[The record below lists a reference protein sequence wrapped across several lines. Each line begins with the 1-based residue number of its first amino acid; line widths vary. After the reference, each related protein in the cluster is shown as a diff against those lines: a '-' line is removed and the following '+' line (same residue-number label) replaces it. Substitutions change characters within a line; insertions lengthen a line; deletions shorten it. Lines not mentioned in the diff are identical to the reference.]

1 MRIALDAMGGDFAP
15 GPIVAGAVEAV
26 RDQPELEVALV
37 GDRQRI
43 EAELA
48 KFADAACDRLSIVH
62 ASQTIG
68 MEEKPVEALRKKRDN
83 SISRCWGLMA
93 GGEVSAVVSAGN
105 TGAMV
110 ASALFNAKMFL
121 PGVRRPG
128 IAAIFPSH
136 QGPIVIIDVGANMNA
151 KGEDLYQYGIMGAI
165 YAEEILGVTH
175 PRIGLLNVGTEDDK
189 GNDLTRATRALYQQ
203 SPWASRFVGNI
214 EGRDIYEGHV
224 RVIICDGFVGNVLLK
239 AGEGAVE
246 FLFSTLREELARM
259 LPDLPVEAGHRIAGS
274 LKKLKSRFEYEEFG
288 GGPLLGIR
296 GACIICHGASGT
308 RAIKNAV
315 RVAHAMAQDRLNSR
329 IIEQLG
335 AKMVS
340 KNDPEEESGYESRAG
355 AGTDEATA

>member
-37 GDRQRI
+37 GDRPRV

-48 KFADAACDRLSIVH
+48 KFADAPSDRLTIVH

-105 TGAMV
+105 TGARV

-136 QGPIVIIDVGANMNA
+136 QGPIVLIDVGANMNPKA
-151 KGEDLYQYGIMGAI
+151 EDLYQYGVMGAI
-165 YAEEILGVTH
+165 YAETILGVSE
-175 PRIGLLNVGTEDDK
+175 PKIGLMNVGTEEEK
-189 GNDLTRATRALYQQ
+189 GTDLTKATRALFQN
-203 SPWASRFVGNI
+203 SPVADRFVGNV
-214 EGRDIYEGHV
+214 EGRDIYEGHA
-224 RVIICDGFVGNVLLK
+224 RVVVCEGFVGNVL
-239 AGEGAVE
+239 
-246 FLFSTLREELARM
+246 
-259 LPDLPVEAGHRIAGS
+259 
-274 LKKLKSRFEYEEFG
+274 
-288 GGPLLGIR
+288 
-296 GACIICHGASGT
+296 
-308 RAIKNAV
+308 
-315 RVAHAMAQDRLNSR
+315 
-329 IIEQLG
+329 
-335 AKMVS
+335 
-340 KNDPEEESGYESRAG
+340 
-355 AGTDEATA
+355 

>member
-26 RDQPELEVALV
+26 QERADLTVVLV
-37 GDRQRI
+37 GDQARV
-43 EAELA
+43 EAELVKA
-48 KFADAACDRLSIVH
+48 ADAPRDRLPVVH
-62 ASQTIG
+62 ASQVVG
-68 MEEKPVEALRKKRDN
+68 MDDKPVEALRKKRDN

-93 GGEVSAVVSAGN
+93 AGEAKAVVSAGN

-151 KGEDLYQYGIMGAI
+151 KAEDLYQYGVMGAI
-165 YAEEILGVTH
+165 YAETILGVTE
-175 PRIGLLNVGTEDDK
+175 PKIGLMNVGTEDEK
-189 GNDLTRATRALYQQ
+189 GTELTKATRSLYQK
-203 SPWASRFVGNI
+203 SPLASRFVGNV
-214 EGRDIYEGHV
+214 EGRDIYEGHA
-224 RVIICDGFVGNVLLK
+224 RVIVCEGFVGNVLLK

-246 FLFSTLREELARM
+246 FLFSTLKQEMARLLPEL
-259 LPDLPVEAGHRIAGS
+259 PPEAGQKTVAG
-274 LKKLKSRFEYEEFG
+274 LKALKTRFEYQEFG

-308 RAIKNAV
+308 RAIKNAI
-315 RVAHAMAQDRLNSR
+315 RVAGTMAEDRLNEL
-329 IIEQLG
+329 IVQQL
-335 AKMVS
+335 AAA
-340 KNDPEEESGYESRAG
+340 PG
-355 AGTDEATA
+355 AGT